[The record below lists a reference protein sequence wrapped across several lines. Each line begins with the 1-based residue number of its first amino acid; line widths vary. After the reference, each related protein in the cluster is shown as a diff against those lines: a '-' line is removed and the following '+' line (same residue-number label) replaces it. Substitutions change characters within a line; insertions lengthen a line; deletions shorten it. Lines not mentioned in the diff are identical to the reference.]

1 MKWIIAFLIFS
12 LLILFHEFG
21 HFLVAKLNGVE
32 VEEFSMGFG
41 PRILTTVYHG
51 TRYSLKLLLFGGSC
65 QMKGM
70 MEEYYDDEDDE
81 VPETERVPEEGSFE
95 SVSVGRRAAIIFAG
109 PLFNFILAFICAI
122 IIIGV
127 VGYDPAEIMSV
138 AENSAADKAGI
149 LPGDTITS
157 FMGNHVDIAR
167 DVSTWFALNDLKEDD
182 TVTLTVTR
190 DGEKK
195 DVTYEP
201 DVISRY
207 MLGLTYNLDD
217 VPATINAVSEGSPL
231 DEAGVRA
238 GDVVLAIDGT
248 EITGSNEMNEYF
260 DAHPMDG
267 SEVTLAIQRGDE
279 TLEKKVVPYEN
290 RSVSLGFSYNM
301 GRVNTSA
308 IGVLKYSVIEM
319 RYWIGTV
326 LKSLGAL
333 FTGRYGMDELS
344 GPVGV
349 VDIVGT
355 TYEETKD
362 EGPLITWMNMLN
374 MIVLLSANLGVMNL
388 LPIPALDGGRLVFLL
403 LEGIMRRPVN
413 KKVEGT
419 LQMITVVLL
428 LFLMV
433 YVMYNDLTRLLTP

>member
-157 FMGNHVDIAR
+157 FMGDHVDIAR

-231 DEAGVRA
+231 DTAGVLA

-248 EITGSNEMNEYF
+248 EIVGSNEMNEYF

-267 SEVTLAIQRGDE
+267 SEVTLSIQRGDE
-279 TLEKKVVPYEN
+279 MLEKKVVPYEN

-308 IGVLKYSVIEM
+308 IGVLIAAAVGIV
-319 RYWIGTV
+319 RILLV
-326 LKSLGAL
+326 Q
-333 FTGRYGMDELS
+333 DEVQ
-344 GPVGV
+344 VGV